1 MEFLRMLTMIS
12 DIAFMAVLIYF
23 ASPLKW
29 EYSEDRTSIVGFG
42 WMMLVLAMNMVLLAF
57 ARF

>member
-1 MEFLRMLTMIS
+1 MDFFRILTMIS
-12 DIAFMAVLIYF
+12 DIAFMATLIYF
-23 ASPLKW
+23 SSPLRW